1 MKILILGGTWFIGR
15 YITNELL
22 KNKHEV
28 WHFNRGSHPMKNVI
42 LLKGN
47 RFADETDAL
56 ATHKFDAVVDLSCFS
71 AEHFSNTYKHLRN
84 NFKQYIFISS
94 HAATSTELGKDKK
107 EAETIV
113 QRLPNYVILRLK
125 NVVGEGDYSNRFV
138 KKENRW
144 HSRANDSSLSVS
156 SYTEVETVAKSVVKL
171 IEQKTLNKIYSIN
184 QRIGLL
190 QLSN

>member
-1 MKILILGGTWFIGR
+1 MKILILGGTWYIGR

-22 KNKHEV
+22 NKKHEV
-28 WHFNRGSHPMKNVI
+28 WHFNRGTRQMKNVV

-47 RFADETDAL
+47 RFTDETDKL
-56 ATHKFDAVVDLSCFS
+56 LGHNFDAVVDLTCFS

-84 NFKQYIFISS
+84 KFKQYIFISS

-107 EAETIV
+107 DAELIV
-113 QRLPNYVILRLK
+113 QRLSNYVILRLK
-125 NVVGEGDYSNRFV
+125 NVVGSGDYSNRFI
-138 KKENRW
+138 KKGNRW

-156 SYTEVETVAKSVVKL
+156 SYVEVERVAKSVVEL
-171 IEQKTLNKIYSIN
+171 IENKTTNKIYSIN

-190 QLSN
+190 QLAN